1 MKNFKDLQEGLQD
14 PNIFKAFFLAGG
26 PGSGKSY
33 VVRATTGGTGLRI
46 VNSDDVFE
54 KYLKDAGFDMDMST
68 VKAEREKEERD
79 KMRDRAKK
87 LTRTRMGDITT
98 GKGGYLEGRIG
109 LIIDGT
115 GKNYDKIAKQ
125 ATQLK
130 QLGYDVH
137 MIFVN
142 TSLDTA
148 LERNAKRER
157 TVPADVATRAWNE
170 VQRNMGKFSQYF
182 RRNFVVVDNNDAEED
197 VLTPVMKQIRGL
209 LKRKVNNPIAKAWI
223 ENEMKLR
230 GITKFRPARNIGMG
244 GQPGAKPKGGLP
256 GSSGF
261 KVRMG
266 RKRPKTGRFAKK

>member
-1 MKNFKDLQEGLQD
+1 MKTFQDLQEGLND

-46 VNSDDVFE
+46 VNSDDIFE

-68 VKAEREKEERD
+68 AKAEREAEERD
-79 KMRDRAKK
+79 KMRKRAKK
-87 LTRTRMGDITT
+87 LTRTRMGDVTT

-115 GKNYDKIAKQ
+115 GKDYAKIADQ
-125 ATQLK
+125 ATKLK

-157 TVPADVATRAWNE
+157 TVPTDVATRSWNA
-170 VQRNMGKFSQYF
+170 VQRNIGKFSQYF
-182 RRNFVVVDNNDAEED
+182 RQNFVVVDNNDATED
-197 VLTPVMKQIRGL
+197 VMTPVFKQIRGL
-209 LKRKVNNPIAKAWI
+209 LRKPVKSPIAKQWGRQ
-223 ENEMKLR
+223 EMKRR
-230 GITKFRPARNIGMG
+230 GITRA
-244 GQPGAKPKGGLP
+244 PKG
-256 GSSGF
+256 F
-261 KVRMG
+261 
-266 RKRPKTGRFAKK
+266 